1 MGRGV
6 SKSDGGLLEAY
17 DATVSNIYEAA
28 LTPSRWDIALTSL
41 INHFCPQHWEV
52 AMLLWERLEPA
63 TGRFIGASGVNDFA
77 RAGYLS
83 MFAGRQPW
91 SINGHALPVGQVV
104 HSDELLPRDRFK
116 KDEFY
121 KSFLS
126 NWNLEVAIIA
136 SLDRHGTDHLG
147 LCLPGPDGDDTTA
160 LHDAVTR
167 LLPHIQRATRISR
180 RIGEADLRAANAEAA
195 LDASPSII
203 MSLGPGMELLHA
215 NATAQRWLGKAEGLA
230 VAHGTMRLADRDSQE
245 RLMALARGEGPARTE
260 NIQIIDRDRLIFL
273 VAMRVDP
280 SVSGDLSG
288 PNGGASVL
296 LVGGGRLNVSDEAI
310 TRLRDWFDLTPSE
323 AKIAAYVADGRTL
336 EDFARDRGVSLN
348 AARFLMKGVFGK
360 TGVGRQAE
368 LVALLRE
375 APLGWNNPL
384 EPLFQKI

>member
-245 RLMALARGEGPARTE
+245 RLTALACGQGPARTE

-273 VAMRVDP
+273 VAMRVDAAAG
-280 SVSGDLSG
+280 GDLSG

-310 TRLRDWFDLTPSE
+310 TRLRDWFNLTPSE